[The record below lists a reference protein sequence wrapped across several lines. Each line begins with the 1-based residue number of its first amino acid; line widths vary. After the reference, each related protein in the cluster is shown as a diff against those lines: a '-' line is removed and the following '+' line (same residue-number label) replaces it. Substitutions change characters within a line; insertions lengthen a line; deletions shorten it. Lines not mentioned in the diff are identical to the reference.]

1 MRRVARSDHSP
12 ARPSSILNSITTIT
26 SSSTD
31 PTIRTAGRLNRHNAK
46 QSIARP
52 SSVKAR
58 RNLPPQ
64 PRTMEEPRPLHS
76 PPPLIGIQTLWSE
89 SRRYDKEVVGEHRG
103 GGRGQCCGRLI
114 ENRFGGSTPCYV
126 RRMSVIT
133 VNDHVQY
140 GMRYERDVGND
151 GGDGEDEDDGGEL
164 GAGCE
169 ASGRCRPKYGGQ
181 TYILATGGY
190 RAGRDRRK

>member
-64 PRTMEEPRPLHS
+64 PR
-76 PPPLIGIQTLWSE
+76 IQTLWSE

-114 ENRFGGSTPCYV
+114 ENRLGARPL
-126 RRMSVIT
+126 
-133 VNDHVQY
+133 NDHVQY

-181 TYILATGGY
+181 TYILATGGLPC
-190 RAGRDRRK
+190 RTRSKKIVNGEGKMTGVQ